1 MTSTR
6 ILFLTLIIAL
16 ITPACAV
23 VKQDEIGVK
32 RTNGKLQEATLG
44 PGRYAVGVL
53 STMLKLPA
61 NIVNLEIQL
70 DLPSQEGLSVG
81 SDISI
86 LYRINPEKAHV
97 VLSTAGP
104 DYESS
109 LILSSFR
116 SASADVCAKFMAKDM
131 HSGARSTIE
140 AQIQE
145 RMTELLGERGFIIE
159 AVLLKSIRLPAGLAR
174 SIEDRLSAEQ
184 DSMRMKFVLE
194 QERQEAERK
203 MIEATGERDA
213 NKILNEELSEQI
225 LRMRAIEAFLMLSE
239 SPNAKVIITSPHA
252 PMHMN
257 LEVEPEE
264 TPEAST
270 P

>member
-1 MTSTR
+1 MTYAR
-6 ILFLTLIIAL
+6 PLLLLLIAL
-16 ITPACAV
+16 LVATPGCAV
-23 VKQDEIGVK
+23 VQQNEIGVK
-32 RTNGKLQEATLG
+32 RTNGKLQEDTLG
-44 PGRYAVGVL
+44 PGRYYVGPL
-53 STMLKLPA
+53 SRMLKLPA

-86 LYRINPEKAHV
+86 LYRINPDKAHT

-140 AQIQE
+140 SQIQE

-159 AVLLKSIRLPAGLAR
+159 AVLLKSIRLPVGLSQ
-174 SIEDRLSAEQ
+174 SIEERLSAEQ

-203 MIEATGERDA
+203 MIEAVGERDA
-213 NKILNEELSEQI
+213 NKIMNEELSEPI

-239 SPNAKVIITSPHA
+239 SPNAKVIITTPHA

-257 LEVEPEE
+257 LEVEPD
-264 TPEAST
+264 PPLA